1 MKVLPGYDTVPK
13 GAFAH
18 PSRRKYMTSESM
30 TLYKLMILYMLKQ
43 VKFPLTNA
51 NFSEFFVGKYTTY
64 FVLQQALSELLES
77 HLLTMESI
85 NNSTRYEMTKEGDEA
100 LSFFVNKISP
110 GSIEDMNEFI
120 RENKFRMRNEV
131 STTGEFYRSSHGEII
146 LHCQVLEGRTPLI
159 ELNMTIPDEAQ
170 AALMANNWKG
180 ASQDIYQYVVKRLLE
195 G

>member
-1 MKVLPGYDTVPK
+1 
-13 GAFAH
+13 
-18 PSRRKYMTSESM
+18 MTSESM

-131 STTGEFYRSSHGEII
+131 STTGEFYRSPHGEII